1 MAVSHEGG
9 PYVNHCLPT
18 PSSFVGI
25 SSFDLFVLNNPPA
38 LIFAV
43 HKLRSIRTYEL
54 VCVCSLF
61 IENSFSQKCS
71 DQGFFPLF
79 HLLQMFPTST
89 SILLI
94 TPILSLPLGNKQANK
109 HKLTKQNKTK
119 T

>member
-1 MAVSHEGG
+1 MVGG

-43 HKLRSIRTYEL
+43 HKLRSIGTSEL

-79 HLLQMFPTST
+79 HLLTDVSHLDIYPTHYSHSL
-89 SILLI
+89 SIFR
-94 TPILSLPLGNKQANK
+94 KQTGK
-109 HKLTKQNKTK
+109 
-119 T
+119 